1 MEEAPVLEPM
11 IAGMEGASGYPRVW
25 HRTISFNKL
34 FTGTVRIPPAMTFL
48 ELRQRLRD
56 LGAKPDH
63 EGAVLR
69 SWLAGR
75 ALAERGPRGRPF
87 PKTLLAGL
95 PQLKEDLDAV
105 ARVKSIHPAEDGSAR
120 LLIELRDRQLVES
133 VLLLRDGLCVSS
145 QVGCAV
151 GCSFCMTGRSGL
163 IRQLD
168 SMEILAQLA
177 LARAL
182 RPVHKIAFMGM
193 GEPSHNLN
201 SVLEA
206 IEVMGT
212 VAGIAAERIFLST
225 VGDRRV
231 FDRLPVGR
239 VKPVLALSLHSTRA
253 ELRERL
259 LPKAPRIS
267 PDELVALANEYA
279 ERRRYPVLYQW
290 TLLEGINDT
299 AEEMDGLV
307 RLLRGKRA
315 ILNLIPFNSVPGS
328 DFRRPPWEHAVWMAR
343 TLHQRGVLTKLRRS
357 AGQDVDGG
365 CGQLRARVVNSSGV

>member
-1 MEEAPVLEPM
+1 MV
-11 IAGMEGASGYPRVW
+11 
-25 HRTISFNKL
+25 
-34 FTGTVRIPPAMTFL
+34 PAMTIL
-48 ELRQRLRD
+48 EFRQRLRE
-56 LGAKPDH
+56 LGAKSDH

-69 SWLAGR
+69 NWLAGR
-75 ALAERGPRGRPF
+75 PLEARVPRGRTYPG
-87 PKTLLAGL
+87 KLLAGL
-95 PQLKEDLDAV
+95 PAV
-105 ARVKSIHPAEDGSAR
+105 ADDLAAIARIKSVHPGEDGSAR
-120 LLIELRDRQLVES
+120 LLIELGDSQLVES
-133 VLLLRDGLCVSS
+133 VLLLREGLCVSS

-151 GCSFCMTGRSGL
+151 GCAFCMTGRSGL
-163 IRQLD
+163 IRQLS

-177 LARAL
+177 LARTI

-193 GEPSHNLN
+193 GEASHNLN
-201 SVLEA
+201 PVLEA
-206 IEVMGT
+206 IEMMGT

-231 FDRLPVGR
+231 FERLPACR
-239 VKPVLALSLHSTRA
+239 VKPVLALSLHTTKA

-259 LPKAPRIS
+259 LPRAPRIT

-279 ERRRYPVLYQW
+279 ESRRYPVLYQW

-299 AEEMDGLV
+299 EEEMDGLV

-315 ILNLIPFNSVPGS
+315 VLNLIPFNTVPGS
-328 DFRRPPWEHAVWMAR
+328 EFRRPAWEHAVWMAR

-365 CGQLRARVVNSSGV
+365 CGQLRARVLKSQTRSMSTPGGSSQTLP